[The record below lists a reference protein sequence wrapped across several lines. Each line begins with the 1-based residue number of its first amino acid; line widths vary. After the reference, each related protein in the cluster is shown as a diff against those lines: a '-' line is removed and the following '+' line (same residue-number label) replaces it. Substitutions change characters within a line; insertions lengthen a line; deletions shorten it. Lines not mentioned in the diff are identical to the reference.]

1 MAAAPELASFLITRR
16 SQIDAVMNQ
25 RLGPAAPGPGSAETE
40 VLRRFRSFAASA
52 LRRGDE
58 VAEPAIDGLQAN
70 ERRSA
75 ALIDSWAEAAAE
87 VAGGAGANGT
97 SVRDALSPLIQR
109 FQTLL
114 KQTGRG
120 RRAKGAPRSR
130 RRAVSAAIDRVSDL
144 FLAVD
149 ANTGKIVDA
158 NPAAGAL
165 LGVARDALL
174 GVDALSF
181 VPELQHPT
189 WWVEFDAVTEGS
201 EPRRF
206 EASLRDVHG
215 RDVSVDCSITRFA
228 TRSRTLAL
236 IVARLR
242 PAAAAP
248 WLGDSAAT
256 GSPGAGPQ
264 VRSL

>member
-1 MAAAPELASFLITRR
+1 VTATPELASFLITRR
-16 SQIDAVMNQ
+16 SEIDAVMNL
-25 RLGPAAPGPGSAETE
+25 RLGPAAPGPGSPETE

-52 LRRGDE
+52 LRRGDDI
-58 VAEPAIDGLQAN
+58 AEPAIDGLQAN
-70 ERRSA
+70 QRRSA

-97 SVRDALSPLIQR
+97 SVRNALSPLIQR

-114 KQTGRG
+114 KQTSSS
-120 RRAKGAPRSR
+120 RRSKGAPRTK

-144 FLAVD
+144 FLAID

-158 NPAAGAL
+158 NPAAGSL

-181 VPELQHPT
+181 VPDLQHPT
-189 WWVEFDAVTEGS
+189 WWIEFDAITEGA

-206 EASLRDVHG
+206 DASMRDVHG
-215 RDVSVDCSITRFA
+215 KDISVDCSITRFA
-228 TRSRTLAL
+228 TRNRTLAL

-242 PAAAAP
+242 
-248 WLGDSAAT
+248 
-256 GSPGAGPQ
+256 
-264 VRSL
+264 